1 LKNLST
7 KFNSKTLIKTVYI
20 INNKK
25 NLAETVV
32 TKKVSIVLPRFLSV
46 MSMKERIQQKAEELF
61 RRYGIRSVTMDEIAG
76 QLGIS
81 KKTIYQ
87 FYADKDALVKDIFK
101 SITDHNKEKCIQ
113 IRSNSENAI
122 HEQYLSSDVAQEIF
136 ANMNSSVLFD
146 LNRFHPNVFADYE
159 KHKKQFLF
167 KMIKE
172 NIVRGIKEGLFRKD
186 IDVDIVTWL
195 ELEMVSGIFY
205 NEEIVNGRT
214 NAAHFEKEVK
224 DFFLHG
230 LCTDK
235 GLSFI
240 SKYKQQRQKRSA

>member
-1 LKNLST
+1 
-7 KFNSKTLIKTVYI
+7 
-20 INNKK
+20 
-25 NLAETVV
+25 
-32 TKKVSIVLPRFLSV
+32 
-46 MSMKERIQQKAEELF
+46 MKERIQQKAEELF
-61 RRYGIRSVTMDEIAG
+61 RRYGIRSVTMDEIAN

-87 FYADKDALVKDIFK
+87 YYSDKEALVQDIFK
-101 SITDHNKEKCIQ
+101 TITNHNRQRCIQ
-113 IRSNSENAI
+113 VKTEAENAI
-122 HEQYLSSDVAQEIF
+122 HEQYLSSDAVQEIF
-136 ANMNSSVLFD
+136 NNMNSAVLFD
-146 LNRFHPNVFADYE
+146 LNRFHPNVFADFE

-167 KMIKE
+167 KIIKE

-186 IDVDIVTWL
+186 IDVDIVTWM
-195 ELEMVSGIFY
+195 ELEMVSGIFH